1 MTGRDPRGTTLEAER
16 ADSPDAPRPRSSG
29 RALRLAIVAA
39 VVVAVVV
46 VAVLTLGGSPGPSAS
61 LAPLQAA
68 PVAPPAP
75 VAAPQDSP
83 PPRAVAPTSTSAP
96 TRVRV
101 PSIAAESSLVPVGLD
116 ARNRVDVPPVSQPMQ
131 AAWFSRSPTPGA
143 VGPAVVLGHVNGN
156 GRRGVFADLARVRPG
171 QEVEV
176 DRGDGRTA
184 VFTVYRVT
192 TVPKS
197 AFPTTEVYGNTPD
210 AQIRLVTCG
219 GELDESQ
226 HSYLSNVIVYGTLT
240 AIRPT

>member
-1 MTGRDPRGTTLEAER
+1 VTGPDPRGTTIEAER
-16 ADSPDAPRPRSSG
+16 PDPTEAPEPRGTG
-29 RALRLAIVAA
+29 RALRLAIAA
-39 VVVAVVV
+39 GVVVVAVVLAV
-46 VAVLTLGGSPGPSAS
+46 VTLGGSPGPAAP
-61 LAPLQAA
+61 LGPLQAV

-75 VAAPQDSP
+75 VAAPQDAP
-83 PPRAVAPTSTSAP
+83 APRAAAPVGTSSP

-101 PSIAAESSLVPVGLD
+101 PAIAADSSLVPVGLD

-156 GRRGVFADLARVRPG
+156 GRRGVFADLSRVRPG
-171 QEVEV
+171 QEIEV
-176 DRGDGRTA
+176 DRADGRTA

-192 TVPKS
+192 TVPKN

-226 HSYLSNVIVYGTLT
+226 HSYLSNVIVYATLT
-240 AIRPT
+240 SVRRG